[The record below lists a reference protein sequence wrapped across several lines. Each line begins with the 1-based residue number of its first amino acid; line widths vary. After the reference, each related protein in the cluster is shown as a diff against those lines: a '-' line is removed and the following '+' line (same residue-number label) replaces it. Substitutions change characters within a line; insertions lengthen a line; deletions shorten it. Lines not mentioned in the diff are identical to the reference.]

1 MKKHLILKKPLISVV
16 IPVFNAEP
24 FLNKA
29 IESILNQT
37 LRDIEIIIINDASTD
52 KSLQIINKFK
62 KKDKRI
68 RLINNRKNIQ
78 MSKSINL
85 GIKKAKT
92 DFIARMD
99 QDDIA
104 LPNRLDIQYS
114 FLKSHPNIAIVGSD
128 IITINDSGDSIG
140 KRTYPTSS
148 KKLKEVMFRYSPF
161 AHPTVMFRKKVFTK
175 LGGFNPQMVPC
186 EDTDLWFRLGK
197 DYEFASIPIFLLKYR
212 ITNTSL
218 SHQNVQNTEIVGFRI
233 KINAMKKYG
242 YKPSLYDIIY
252 NLLQFATVWFM
263 PLKTRILF
271 YNFLRSR
278 NLI

>member
-1 MKKHLILKKPLISVV
+1 M
-16 IPVFNAEP
+16 PVYNAER
-24 FLNKA
+24 FLHIA
-29 IESILNQT
+29 IKSILNQT
-37 LRDIEIIIINDASTD
+37 LKNFELIIINDASSD
-52 KSLQIINKFK
+52 KTLQIIYKFK

-68 RLINNRKNIQ
+68 RLINNKKNIQ

-85 GIKKAKT
+85 GISKAKA

-104 LPNRLDIQYS
+104 LPNRFDIQYS

-140 KRTYPTSS
+140 KRTYPTTS
-148 KKLKEVMFRYSPF
+148 KELKEVMFRYSPF
-161 AHPTVMFRKKVFTK
+161 AHPAVMFRRKVFAE
-175 LGGFNPQMVPC
+175 LGGFDPQMVPC
-186 EDTDLWFRLGK
+186 EDTDFWFRLGE
-197 DYEFASIPIFLLKYR
+197 DYEFASIPFFLLKYR
-212 ITNTSL
+212 ITSTSL
-218 SHQNVQNTEIVGFRI
+218 SHQNVKNTEIVGFRI
-233 KINAMKKYG
+233 KINAMNKYG

-252 NLLQFATVWFM
+252 NILQFATAWFM
-263 PLKTRILF
+263 PLGTRIRF